1 MPKDKRGNLL
11 ANFLDRT
18 RLRNDIAL
26 EMGRRLTGLAWT
38 PKGKYVDLVINNVHQ
53 GNYYL
58 VEHIKVA
65 KNRVNIKEMKSEDVT
80 KATISGGYLMEM
92 STEFDE
98 VNKFTTKPFTDFYS
112 GTWGNLHNG
121 SGATILP
128 VMIKSPDEETMVEDQ
143 LTWIHN
149 HVDTVQTYV
158 TTHDARWYDY
168 VDLDSFVDWLFVQQ
182 VVGNNEPL
190 HPKSCYMYK
199 DRDKKLCMGP
209 LWDFDYA
216 TFTSDRSMFV
226 YNYCIWYGFMKSD
239 AAFRQRMVKRW
250 PAAKA
255 AFQAVHDSYV
265 AAQAAAIK
273 SSVTRDYQMWGPSG
287 KTINGDESDSY
298 DYAASKINSNL
309 QGRIDQMNALVASF
323 SN

>member
-1 MPKDKRGNLL
+1 MPKDKRWNLL

-168 VDLDSFVDWLFVQQ
+168 VDV
-182 VVGNNEPL
+182 
-190 HPKSCYMYK
+190 
-199 DRDKKLCMGP
+199 LCLERGV
-209 LWDFDYA
+209 
-216 TFTSDRSMFV
+216 R
-226 YNYCIWYGFMKSD
+226 
-239 AAFRQRMVKRW
+239 
-250 PAAKA
+250 
-255 AFQAVHDSYV
+255 
-265 AAQAAAIK
+265 
-273 SSVTRDYQMWGPSG
+273 
-287 KTINGDESDSY
+287 
-298 DYAASKINSNL
+298 
-309 QGRIDQMNALVASF
+309 
-323 SN
+323 